1 MTQTPLG
8 RLAEAAGIVPQYH
21 DIRGVE
27 HPTKEE
33 TARIFLGRMGLPA
46 DTEAEVAASLALLA
60 AREWGRLLQ
69 PVAVLASETPE
80 RWVAVQVPNDAAELV
95 LSWDLVREN
104 GRRDAGQVRP
114 SELDVLETGG
124 PLARPVTR
132 YRLPL
137 PADLAD
143 GYHVLTA
150 TLGAAAEAASCRV
163 AVAPPRCWMPQDV
176 VGEERVA
183 GISCQLY
190 SLNGGRHG
198 LGIGHFGDLARLCR
212 RTGEAGFDVVGIN
225 PLHALFPSDPA
236 QASPYSPA
244 SRHFLNMLY
253 IDPEAVPEFALSREA
268 QAYYGAATASMDLSG
283 GMIDYVAVASRLFP
297 VLHAC
302 HAAFR
307 SHHVAAGTDRAA
319 AFDAFR
325 AFRAPRLDDF
335 ATFLALQDVFAAE
348 RTDGLDWR
356 TWPEEFRDP
365 RSAAVARF
373 RVEHADTVSFYCY
386 LQWLADGQLA
396 AAAGNGRHAGLRIG
410 LYTDM
415 AIGVGPTSFTAWH
428 EPDLMVAGAS
438 VGAPPDP
445 LGPQGQDWGLSPF
458 NPLALRD
465 HGYEPIIS
473 AIRQNMQHAGAIR
486 IDHVMGMARLF
497 WVPAGG
503 LPADGAYVRYPLD
516 DLLRLVALESCRAQC
531 IVIGED
537 LGTVPDGLR
546 ERLQAA
552 GVLGCRVLMFERWD
566 DGLFKEPSF
575 YSDLALVTSGTHD
588 TATLAGFWTGRDLQ
602 WREELHQYKTGAI
615 RDAAQADRQ
624 ADRRRLIDALIN
636 HRDWPREPWT
646 DTEEQTLDQHLL
658 AAIYGYLAATPCR
671 LMMVAIEDILCQVE
685 QMNLPGTV
693 HEHPNWCRRLA
704 AGVDEIFDRPA
715 TRKLLADLLER
726 RKAAGGRAPST

>member
-1 MTQTPLG
+1 MTQTPLD
-8 RLAEAAGIVPQYH
+8 RLAEAAGIVPLYH
-21 DIRGVE
+21 DIRGVA
-27 HPTKEE
+27 HPTKPE
-33 TARIFLGRMGLPA
+33 TARLFLRRIGLPA
-46 DTEAEVAASLALLA
+46 DTEEEVAGSLAILA
-60 AREWGRLLQ
+60 KREWGRLFQ
-69 PVAVLASETPE
+69 PIAVLPSEL
-80 RWVAVQVPNDAAELV
+80 RDRSVVVQVPSHAAEAP
-95 LSWDLVREN
+95 LSWDLVWET

-114 SELDVLETGG
+114 SELTVLESGG
-124 PLARPVTR
+124 PPNRPVTR

-137 PADLAD
+137 PPDLPE
-143 GYHVLTA
+143 GYHTLTA
-150 TLGAAAEAASCRV
+150 TLGAAAEAGSCRV
-163 AVAPPRCWMPQDV
+163 VVAPPRCWMPQDV

-183 GISCQLY
+183 GLSCQLY

-198 LGIGHFGDLARLCR
+198 LGIGHFGDLAQLCR
-212 RTGEAGFDVVGIN
+212 RAGEAGLDVIGIN
-225 PLHALFPSDPA
+225 PLHALFPADPA
-236 QASPYSPA
+236 QSSPYSPA
-244 SRHFLNMLY
+244 SRHFLNVLY
-253 IDPEAVPEFALSREA
+253 IDPAAVPEFALSREA
-268 QAYYGAATASMDLSG
+268 QAYYSAATAAMDLKS

-307 SHHVAAGTDRAA
+307 THHVAAGTDRAA
-319 AFDAFR
+319 AFAAFR
-325 AFRAPRLDDF
+325 SARAPRLDDF

-356 TWPEEFRDP
+356 TWPAEFRNP

-415 AIGVGPTSFTAWH
+415 AIGVGPASFTAWH
-428 EPDLMVAGAS
+428 DPGLMVAGTS

-465 HGYEPIIS
+465 QGYEPIIS

-497 WVPAGG
+497 WVPGGG

-516 DLLRLVALESCRAQC
+516 DLLRLVALESRRARC

-588 TATLAGFWTGRDLQ
+588 TATLAGFWSGRDLQ
-602 WREELHQYKTGAI
+602 WREELHQYKTGEI

-624 ADRRRLIDALIN
+624 ADRRRLLDALIN
-636 HRDWPREPWT
+636 HKDWPREPWT
-646 DTEEQTLDQHLL
+646 NTEEQTLDQQLL
-658 AAIYGYLAATPCR
+658 VAIYRYLAATPCR
-671 LMMVAIEDILCQVE
+671 LMMVAIEDILGQVE

-704 AGVDEIFDRPA
+704 ASVDEIFDRPA
-715 TRKLLADLLER
+715 TRALLADILAR
-726 RKAAGGRAPST
+726 RKSVSGGKPAA